1 MMVWKI
7 IRGKKESCAPS
18 SSSVRTTLVWRTP
31 FSNAAG
37 AEDGRGELT
46 DQTGSRPKTVIS
58 SFAYAWSAHQ

>member
-31 FSNAAG
+31 F
-37 AEDGRGELT
+37 
-46 DQTGSRPKTVIS
+46 QTLALKMEEANLQIKLGVDLKP
-58 SFAYAWSAHQ
+58 